1 MTQILPNLKKLC
13 YNINRGEYMSELKVL
28 LENCYGIKNLNH
40 TFKFNKKS
48 NCIIYASNGMMK
60 SSFAKTFLALKE
72 NKKPVDKIFNRK
84 AYWEIKDD
92 RNNDIQPENIF
103 VIESYVDGYQS
114 TYSNKLIAKKD
125 LKKEYDETMNK
136 ILSFKDILKQNIL
149 KYLNDDNVDI
159 EKEISSLK
167 NRNEIDFVE
176 VLQQISNEN
185 LLAQDLSLYCLGDI
199 AYSELFNETIEKF
212 VSNEKNLNII
222 IEYDKIYTELLSKTI
237 IFKRGVFNHNNADTI
252 LKDLSSNGFFEAN
265 HTLKLNG
272 INKEI
277 KSDMDFQTIINSEK
291 DKVFNN
297 VLLKKQFEKIEKEL
311 NKKMYADF
319 KKIIERHPEIIPLLK
334 DYNNYKLN
342 VWLYILKEN
351 ISELNNLLNTNKECQ
366 KTISEIK
373 DQARKE
379 YTQWQEIKEIF
390 QSRFSTPFEIVVP
403 NQDDVMLNDKLPEFV
418 FKYIDKETGE
428 SQRIQRKNLEDVL
441 SQGEKRSL
449 YLLNILYDLEFLK
462 STGKEIFII
471 ADDIAESFD
480 YKNKYAIIEYIQEL
494 SESSN
499 LKFIFLTHNFDFYR
513 TICVRMGK
521 NFIPLMAVR
530 IKNGLQLT
538 EPKYTYKTPFATL
551 KVGLKNSNNKD
562 IITAIPF
569 VRNLIEYTK
578 DESDNNYIKLTSL
591 LHIKEDTD
599 TITLQDLQ
607 TIYNEVL
614 ANESFNFA
622 KDKENE
628 KVKDIIISTASNIV
642 KSGNNDNVDLDDKI
656 ILSMAQRLLMEDF
669 IIKEIKT
676 LEKGEELLK
685 SIPNKNQTGK
695 LVEIY
700 KNNFKNNKTNINL
713 FNKILLL
720 TSENIH
726 INSFMFEPII
736 DFSTE
741 ALIDLYSKIYTISM
755 S

>member
-1 MTQILPNLKKLC
+1 
-13 YNINRGEYMSELKVL
+13 MSELKVL

-40 TFKFNKKS
+40 TFDFSKKS

-84 AYWEIKDD
+84 AYWEVKDD
-92 RNNDIQPENIF
+92 KNNDIKPENIF

-114 TYSNKLIAKKD
+114 TYSNKLIAKND
-125 LKKEYDETMNK
+125 LKKEYDETMSR
-136 ILSFKDILKQNIL
+136 ISSLKDSLKQNMI
-149 KYLNDDNVDI
+149 KYLNDDSVVI
-159 EKEISSLK
+159 EAEVSSLK
-167 NRNEIDFVE
+167 DKSEIDFIE
-176 VLQQISNEN
+176 VLQQITNEG
-185 LLAQDLSLYCLGDI
+185 LLTQDLSLYHLKDI
-199 AYSELFNETIEKF
+199 PYSKLFNETIKKF
-212 VSNEKNLNII
+212 VSDEKNLKII

-237 IFKRGVFNHNNADTI
+237 IFKRGIFNHNNADNI
-252 LKDLSSNGFFEAN
+252 LKDLSNNGFFEAN

-272 INKEI
+272 IDKEI
-277 KSDMDFQTIINSEK
+277 KSDTDFQTIIDSEK

-311 NKKMYADF
+311 NKKMYTDF
-319 KKIIERHPEIIPLLK
+319 KRIIEKHPEIIPLLK
-334 DYNNYKLN
+334 DYEKYKLN

-351 ISELNNLLNTNKECQ
+351 ISELDNLLKINNECQ

-373 DQARKE
+373 EQARKE

-428 SQRIQRKNLEDVL
+428 SQRVQRKNLEDVL

-449 YLLNILYDLEFLK
+449 YLLNIIYDLEFLK
-462 STGKEIFII
+462 SIGKEIFVI

-530 IKNGLQLT
+530 IKNGLQLI

-551 KVGLKNSNNKD
+551 KKGLKNSNNKD

-569 VRNLIEYTK
+569 IRNLIEYTK
-578 DESDNNYIKLTSL
+578 DESDESYIRLTSL
-591 LHIKEDTD
+591 LHIKEDTE
-599 TITLQDLQ
+599 TLTLLDLQ

-614 ANESFNFA
+614 TNESFDFA
-622 KDKENE
+622 KDKETE
-628 KVKDIIISTASNIV
+628 KVKDIIISTASSIV

-669 IIKEIKT
+669 IIKEVKN
-676 LEKGEELLK
+676 LENGDDLLK

-695 LVEIY
+695 LVELY
-700 KNNFKNNKTNINL
+700 KNNFHDNKDNVAL

-741 ALIDLYSKIYTISM
+741 VLIDLYSKIFTISK